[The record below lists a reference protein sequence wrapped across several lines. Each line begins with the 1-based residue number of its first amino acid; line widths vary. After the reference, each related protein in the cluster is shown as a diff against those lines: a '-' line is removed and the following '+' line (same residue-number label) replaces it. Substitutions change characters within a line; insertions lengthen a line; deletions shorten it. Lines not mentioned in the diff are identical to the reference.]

1 MTDILIAMLAF
12 VAALMAAAYW
22 TVHLQRTLTTTLK
35 RLEKVERRLH
45 SAKLTLTST
54 KQTNEELMAES
65 MFLKAVITDVAKG
78 EAHVWIGED
87 GDIRATRTATGET
100 PIH

>member
-1 MTDILIAMLAF
+1 MMNTLILMAAILIATF
-12 VAALMAAAYW
+12 WVGFQ
-22 TVHLQRTLTTTLK
+22 QRTLTTTLK

-65 MFLKAVITDVAKG
+65 LSLKAVLTDVAKG

-87 GDIRATRTATGET
+87 GEVRAQKRATGEIQ
-100 PIH
+100 IH

>member
-1 MTDILIAMLAF
+1 MMNTLILMAAILIATF
-12 VAALMAAAYW
+12 WVGFQ
-22 TVHLQRTLTTTLK
+22 QRTLTTTLK

-65 MFLKAVITDVAKG
+65 LSLKAVLTDVAKG

-87 GDIRATRTATGET
+87 GDVRAARKADRKT